1 MEFATIGYILDWIMS
16 NNFKD
21 GVQTSLLYDFE
32 KKSFCIIYENFHFS
46 TIFQDFQRAA
56 YYK

>member
-32 KKSFCIIYENFHFS
+32 KKKFLHYL
-46 TIFQDFQRAA
+46 
-56 YYK
+56 